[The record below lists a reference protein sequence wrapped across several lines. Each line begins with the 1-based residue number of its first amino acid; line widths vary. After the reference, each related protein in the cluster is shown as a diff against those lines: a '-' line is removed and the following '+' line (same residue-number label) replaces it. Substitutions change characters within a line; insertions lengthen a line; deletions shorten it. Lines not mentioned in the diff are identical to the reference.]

1 MRPLS
6 YPGTSVFLICFSVV
20 NPASYDNVRL
30 KWYPEVSHHC
40 KNVPIILVG
49 TQVDLRE
56 NESTVQKLREKG
68 KQPLSAEQGEKLK
81 QEIKALKYAECS
93 AKTQQGVKGV
103 FDEAIRAFLFKQT
116 EPEKKPASGKCEL
129 L

>member
-1 MRPLS
+1 
-6 YPGTSVFLICFSVV
+6 
-20 NPASYDNVRL
+20 L
-30 KWYPEVSHHC
+30 KWHPEVSHHC

-56 NESTVQKLREKG
+56 NDQTVQKLREKG
-68 KQPLSAEQGEKLK
+68 KQPLTAEQGEKLK

-93 AKTQQGVKGV
+93 AKTQHGVKGV

-116 EPEKKPASGKCEL
+116 EPEKKTSNGKCEL